1 MARVTGLL
9 RAIGRTGTA
18 PDAILRE
25 LDTRLSEGND
35 ACMFVTAACGQLD
48 GESGELRYASAGHE
62 RPLLRR
68 ADGTTTVLTMEGGPA
83 LGLALQSPFPLWT
96 VHLAPG
102 DALIVCTDGV
112 TEAFDAGG
120 APFGL
125 EGLRRV
131 ATDTPTDAL
140 GTLPQRLIETL
151 ERFCAGGG
159 PSDDLAVLAVQY
171 RPPDVASSAGGQ
183 GRTSTS
189 PGPHR

>member
-1 MARVTGLL
+1 
-9 RAIGRTGTA
+9 
-18 PDAILRE
+18 
-25 LDTRLSEGND
+25 
-35 ACMFVTAACGQLD
+35 
-48 GESGELRYASAGHE
+48 
-62 RPLLRR
+62 
-68 ADGTTTVLTMEGGPA
+68 MEGGPA